1 MPQGSLLHAAF
12 AEPTYAVTLP
22 NGAKL
27 VITVNPNDGSGAMK
41 VGKDVAFFTAV
52 EMELL
57 AYIFGTAATNCRK
70 CAEGLSAD
78 SQIHPFNSELVR
90 ERWPQ
95 LSIIP

>member
-1 MPQGSLLHAAF
+1 MPQGTLLREPF

-27 VITVNPNDGSGAMK
+27 VITINPNDGSGAMK
-41 VGKDVAFFTAV
+41 MGKEVAFFTAA

-70 CAEGLSAD
+70 CAQGLSAD
-78 SQIHPFNSELVR
+78 SQIVPFSSDLTR
-90 ERWPQ
+90 TRWPQ
-95 LSIIP
+95 LSVL